1 MALTAKFVATA
12 KPGRHLDADGLYLNV
27 SPTGRKTW
35 VHSPTARRTGQIDP
49 KRALKIGPMNGREAR
64 RSGL

>member
-12 KPGRHLDADGLYLNV
+12 KPGRHLDADSLYLNV

-35 VHSPTARRTGQIDP
+35 FLWFRR
-49 KRALKIGPMNGREAR
+49 KAV
-64 RSGL
+64 